1 MNKKAFT
8 LTGNIRRNAFTLA
21 EVLITL
27 AIIGVVAA
35 ITIPTLITNYQKKV
49 YVAKLQKGISVLNQ
63 GVKLMMATE
72 GVSRFE
78 DIEANSTACG
88 EKNTGGSGPLFAIN
102 TNARECFNSYFSKYF
117 KIVDYNKSL
126 NYQDED
132 FYKYSSVIFHNGKT
146 GKLFSMMNM
155 GGYYGFRTQ
164 DGMIIWPNGFNA
176 DAIIDVNG
184 SDEPNEIGKD
194 IFILDRNEFGN
205 YSVSGLDTWD
215 DESNNNDY
223 CGDDKKGNGY
233 GCSGRI
239 MAEGWKMNY

>member
-1 MNKKAFT
+1 MKKV
-8 LTGNIRRNAFTLA
+8 LAFTLA

-88 EKNTGGSGPLFAIN
+88 EKNTGGVGPLFSIN
-102 TNARECFNSYFSKYF
+102 ANAENRKCFNSYFSKYF
-117 KIVDYNKSL
+117 KIVDYGKSL
-126 NYQDED
+126 NDED
-132 FYKYSSVIFHNGKT
+132 FYNYNSVIFHNGNS
-146 GKLFSMMNM
+146 GKIFSILNM
-155 GGYYGFRTQ
+155 AGYYGFRTQ
-164 DGMIIWPNGFNA
+164 DGMIIWPIGFTA

-194 IFILDRNEFGN
+194 IFVLSRDDYGN
-205 YSVSGLDTWD
+205 YSVYGLDTWD
-215 DESNNNDY
+215 DESSNNY